1 MNPKLLLLTLLL
13 ALTLAACAPARSEPE
28 SGSEASAPSSQAE
41 EQPSEPSSSVQESSS
56 EPAAP
61 EESSAPDW
69 AAEGFAEGVTAYR
82 SGELSG
88 EEWQAFL
95 ESQPDFVWLRQYDLW
110 PFGYK
115 EGYYEFDAD
124 WAYLKFSTGEELPER
139 LTPEELWSNQERLW
153 EFLEHCRTGE
163 ADHLLYGS
171 AKNPAVLDITELR
184 FDGEQLWYRRNPAWS
199 GELPY
204 QTDDGE
210 PLSPLTLH
218 ETDTA
223 VELLREN
230 GLVLE
235 RFPRYGY
242 ERCIPTQEEVLA
254 LAEDAELIRSD
265 DGPEIHGIPCAR
277 WTLVR
282 SGDGT
287 ELFTCYPARDGSACF
302 LPNGM
307 DPDAIL
313 LLRPASPA

>member
-1 MNPKLLLLTLLL
+1 MKPKLLLLTLLL

-41 EQPSEPSSSVQESSS
+41 EQPSEPASSVQESSAD
-56 EPAAP
+56 PAG

-171 AKNPAVLDITELR
+171 AKNPVVLDITELW
-184 FDGEQLWYRRNPAWS
+184 FDGGSS
-199 GELPY
+199 GTGAIPPGAGSCPIR
-204 QTDDGE
+204 QMTGNS
-210 PLSPLTLH
+210 SP
-218 ETDTA
+218 
-223 VELLREN
+223 R
-230 GLVLE
+230 
-235 RFPRYGY
+235 
-242 ERCIPTQEEVLA
+242 
-254 LAEDAELIRSD
+254 
-265 DGPEIHGIPCAR
+265 
-277 WTLVR
+277 
-282 SGDGT
+282 
-287 ELFTCYPARDGSACF
+287 
-302 LPNGM
+302 
-307 DPDAIL
+307 
-313 LLRPASPA
+313 

>member
-1 MNPKLLLLTLLL
+1 MGVPGTL
-13 ALTLAACAPARSEPE
+13 PDRG
-28 SGSEASAPSSQAE
+28 SGSSS
-41 EQPSEPSSSVQESSS
+41 
-56 EPAAP
+56 
-61 EESSAPDW
+61 
-69 AAEGFAEGVTAYR
+69 
-82 SGELSG
+82 L
-88 EEWQAFL
+88 
-95 ESQPDFVWLRQYDLW
+95 
-110 PFGYK
+110 
-115 EGYYEFDAD
+115 
-124 WAYLKFSTGEELPER
+124 
-139 LTPEELWSNQERLW
+139 
-153 EFLEHCRTGE
+153 
-163 ADHLLYGS
+163 
-171 AKNPAVLDITELR
+171 
-184 FDGEQLWYRRNPAWS
+184 RRNPVWS

-210 PLSPLTLH
+210 QFSPLTLH

-235 RFPRYGY
+235 RLPRYGY

>member
-1 MNPKLLLLTLLL
+1 M
-13 ALTLAACAPARSEPE
+13 SGSGE
-28 SGSEASAPSSQAE
+28 SG
-41 EQPSEPSSSVQESSS
+41 
-56 EPAAP
+56 
-61 EESSAPDW
+61 
-69 AAEGFAEGVTAYR
+69 
-82 SGELSG
+82 
-88 EEWQAFL
+88 
-95 ESQPDFVWLRQYDLW
+95 LR

-218 ETDTA
+218 ETEHRRGTA
-223 VELLREN
+223 P
-230 GLVLE
+230 GE
-235 RFPRYGY
+235 RPG
-242 ERCIPTQEEVLA
+242 A
-254 LAEDAELIRSD
+254 
-265 DGPEIHGIPCAR
+265 G
-277 WTLVR
+277 TLPPVW
-282 SGDGT
+282 
-287 ELFTCYPARDGSACF
+287 L
-302 LPNGM
+302 
-307 DPDAIL
+307 
-313 LLRPASPA
+313 

>member
-13 ALTLAACAPARSEPE
+13 ALTLTACAPARSEPE

-41 EQPSEPSSSVQESSS
+41 EQPSEPSSSGLESSS

-61 EESSAPDW
+61 EESSAPAW

-82 SGELSG
+82 SGKLSG

-171 AKNPAVLDITELR
+171 AKNPVVLDITELW

-204 QTDDGE
+204 QTNGGE
-210 PLSPLTLH
+210 QFSPLTLH

-223 VELLREN
+223 VELLRA
-230 GLVLE
+230 E
-235 RFPRYGY
+235 RPG
-242 ERCIPTQEEVLA
+242 A
-254 LAEDAELIRSD
+254 
-265 DGPEIHGIPCAR
+265 G
-277 WTLVR
+277 TLPPVW
-282 SGDGT
+282 
-287 ELFTCYPARDGSACF
+287 L
-302 LPNGM
+302 
-307 DPDAIL
+307 
-313 LLRPASPA
+313 